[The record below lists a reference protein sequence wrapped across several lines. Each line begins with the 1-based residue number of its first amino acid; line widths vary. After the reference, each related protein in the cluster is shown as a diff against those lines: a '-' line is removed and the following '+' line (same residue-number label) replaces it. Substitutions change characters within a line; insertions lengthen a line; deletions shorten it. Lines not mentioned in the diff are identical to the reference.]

1 MDPAT
6 LVAQLASRAELASAL
21 PPYEAVVGLAHAQ
34 QILAAALTSRLQS
47 ASLAS
52 ERERLIGNLVAAIT
66 HQRELVHST
75 TTVFGSELSAAGHR
89 VDAALADL
97 AARPAFPNPQKRRPS
112 GA

>member
-21 PPYEAVVGLAHAQ
+21 PPYETVVGLAHAQ
-34 QILAAALTSRLQS
+34 QILAAALTSRLQP
-47 ASLAS
+47 ASPAS

-66 HQRELVHST
+66 HQRTLVHAT
-75 TTVFGSELSAAGHR
+75 ATVFACELNAAGRR

-97 AARPAFPNPQKRRPS
+97 AACPPT
-112 GA
+112 